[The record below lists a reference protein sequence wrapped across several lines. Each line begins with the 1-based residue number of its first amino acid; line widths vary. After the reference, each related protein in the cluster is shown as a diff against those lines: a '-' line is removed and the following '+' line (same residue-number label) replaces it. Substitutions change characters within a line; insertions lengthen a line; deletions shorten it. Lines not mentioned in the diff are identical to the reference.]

1 MISILIPVYN
11 YDCSLLIKELA
22 AQSLQ
27 LKEELDGEFDYE
39 IIVSDDASTDLN
51 KQKINM
57 TAALTT
63 GSTYIQQK
71 RTSAKPTCAMP
82 WQTLPVLTY
91 Y

>member
-71 RTSAKPTCAMP
+71 KNIGQAHLRNAMADMTC
-82 WQTLPVLTY
+82 Y
-91 Y
+91 